1 MALASVPRGRS
12 GDSCPGERLWEGR
25 SPPSFTWWSIL
36 KRDGWFTVFAVTSL
50 WRLLNKVDQSHVFGW
65 GVGLETE
72 LNQRIDLRV
81 SVVQWTADD
90 NSQPQT
96 LAEIQQIHPQSKN
109 INVLSSHLLSPQVSE
124 ESSQSRQCFFQL
136 KFQMLKSL
144 IPKSSRDYLCSP
156 CENSSVVCFVWLSQE
171 LSQKRRGGGRKKYF
185 EVKASFRC
193 GIWRY

>member
-50 WRLLNKVDQSHVFGW
+50 WRLLNKVDQSHIFGW

-109 INVLSSHLLSPQVSE
+109 IDVLSSHLLSPQVSE

-156 CENSSVVCFVWLSQE
+156 CENSSVVCFVWLSLE
-171 LSQKRRGGGRKKYF
+171 LSQKRRGEEEKSTLK
-185 EVKASFRC
+185 
-193 GIWRY
+193 